1 MVGGTSR
8 RNLLRWAGISAVLL
22 TMLRGAHGQHL
33 EPTPACGDGEEAT
46 PSETAGPF
54 YKPRSPHRTSLIEPR
69 DTARQMALSGHVLST
84 RCKPVA
90 RALVDIWHAD
100 ASGRY
105 DLQGFRY
112 RGHLFTDAQGAYDIA
127 TIVPGIYEGRTRH
140 IHVRV
145 QPPGGAILTTQLYF
159 PGEKAN
165 AWDDLF
171 KRTLLMRMAADAA
184 LLTAT
189 FNFVL
194 RV

>member
-1 MVGGTSR
+1 MADGTSR
-8 RNLLRWAGISAVLL
+8 RNLLRWAGASAALL
-22 TMLRGAHGQHL
+22 PLPGWAQGQQL
-33 EPTPACGDGEEAT
+33 DPTPACGDGDEAT

-54 YKPRSPHRTSLIEPR
+54 YKPRSPYRTSLTEPR
-69 DTARQMALSGHVLST
+69 DAARQMSLSGRVLTT
-84 RCKPVA
+84 RCKPIA
-90 RALVDIWHAD
+90 GALIDIWHAN
-100 ASGRY
+100 AGGRY

-112 RGHLFTDAQGAYDIA
+112 RGHLFADTDGAYSIT

-165 AWDDLF
+165 AWDGLF
-171 KRTLLMRMAADAA
+171 ERALLIHIAGDAG

-194 RV
+194 RA

>member
-1 MVGGTSR
+1 MP
-8 RNLLRWAGISAVLL
+8 
-22 TMLRGAHGQHL
+22 RGAHGQHL
-33 EPTPACGDGEEAT
+33 EPTPVCRDGDEAT
-46 PSETAGPF
+46 LSETAGPF
-54 YKPRSPHRTSLIEPR
+54 YKPRSPHRNSLIEPG
-69 DTARQMALSGHVLST
+69 DAARPMRLSGRVLST
-84 RCKPVA
+84 HCKPVA
-90 RALVDIWHAD
+90 GALIDIWHAD
-100 ASGRY
+100 ARGRY

-112 RGHLFTDAQGAYDIA
+112 RGHFFADGQGAYDIA

-165 AWDDLF
+165 AWDGLF
-171 KRTLLMRMAADAA
+171 ERALLMRTAADAA

-189 FNFVL
+189 FSFVL

>member
-1 MVGGTSR
+1 MP
-8 RNLLRWAGISAVLL
+8 RWARS
-22 TMLRGAHGQHL
+22 RDL
-33 EPTPACGDGEEAT
+33 EPTPACGEDEAT

-54 YKPRSPHRTSLIEPR
+54 YKPRSPHRASLIEPR
-69 DTARQMALSGHVLST
+69 DAARQMRLSGHVLTT
-84 RCKPVA
+84 RCKPIA
-90 RALVDIWHAD
+90 GALIDIWHAD
-100 ASGRY
+100 ARGRY

-145 QPPGGAILTTQLYF
+145 QPPGSAILTTQLYF

-171 KRTLLMRMAADAA
+171 ERALLMHTAQDAA

-194 RV
+194 HV

>member
-1 MVGGTSR
+1 
-8 RNLLRWAGISAVLL
+8 
-22 TMLRGAHGQHL
+22 MLRGAHGQHL

-145 QPPGGAILTTQLYF
+145 QLPGGAILTTQLYF

>member
-1 MVGGTSR
+1 MADGTSR
-8 RNLLRWAGISAVLL
+8 RSLLKWVGASAALLPMPRWARS
-22 TMLRGAHGQHL
+22 RDL
-33 EPTPACGDGEEAT
+33 EPTPACGEDEAT

-54 YKPRSPHRTSLIEPR
+54 YKPRSPNRASLIEPR
-69 DTARQMALSGHVLST
+69 DAARQIRLSGHVLTT
-84 RCKPVA
+84 RCKPIA
-90 RALVDIWHAD
+90 GALIDIWHAD
-100 ASGRY
+100 ARGRY

-145 QPPGGAILTTQLYF
+145 QPPGSAILTTQLYF

-165 AWDDLF
+165 AWDGLF
-171 KRTLLMRMAADAA
+171 ERALLMHTAADAA